1 MRTPMRTPAMVSILL
16 LATGTSV
23 TPLLAHPGLH
33 HDIEALSARLEAT
46 PDDPRLHL
54 ERAVYYR
61 LNGEYDRALAD
72 LDLVARTSPA
82 ETGLLLERGLTLS
95 ALGRDRDALR
105 ALDAEL
111 KGAPGNARALG
122 ERARV
127 HARLGNDKAAIAD
140 DGAAI
145 AIEPD
150 LDLYL
155 ERGLLQEKA
164 GRLDAAAAG
173 YRDGLARLGGAVLLR
188 EGLIRVELRRGNGQ
202 AALAAIDEAMAHATV
217 KTGWMLR
224 RSDVLDTLHQPEAAR
239 AGREQALREIDGVLQ
254 ERDSGIHRVSR
265 ARVLVALGRSDD
277 AKRELEQVLAKTP
290 NYDEA
295 RDLLRGLDSP
305 NAGVRGR
312 R

>member
-1 MRTPMRTPAMVSILL
+1 MRTSAMVSILL
-16 LATGTSV
+16 LSAAAV
-23 TPLLAHPGLH
+23 TPLQAHPGLH
-33 HDIEALSARLEAT
+33 HDIEALNARLETA

-82 ETGLLLERGLTLS
+82 EQGLLLERGLTLS
-95 ALGRDRDALR
+95 AAGRDRDALR

-111 KGAPGNARALG
+111 KGAAGDARALG

-127 HARLGNDKAAIAD
+127 NARLGNGKAAIAD
-140 DGAAI
+140 YGAAI
-145 AIEPD
+145 AIAPD

-155 ERGLLQEKA
+155 ERGGLQEKA

-188 EGLIRVELRRGNGQ
+188 EGLIRVELRRGDGR
-202 AALAAIDEAMAHATV
+202 AALAAIDEGMAHAAV

-224 RSDVLDTLHQPEAAR
+224 RSEVLDTLHQPEAAR
-239 AGREQALREIDGVLQ
+239 AGREQALQEIDQVLEQ
-254 ERDSGIHRVSR
+254 RDSGIHRVSR
-265 ARVLVALGRSDD
+265 ARVLAALGRKDD
-277 AKRELEQVLAKTP
+277 ARRELEQVLARTP

-305 NAGVRGR
+305 SEVVRGR